1 MRKMRRND
9 SEEESLR
16 IIKRRI
22 LAILD
27 NNSTISTVDLVRR
40 LVNEGTD
47 EEKIIE
53 AIKALEEE
61 DKIELEYNFF
71 NVSFLQYLK
80 DTDLNFWFYFT
91 ITVVMGAL
99 MMIFV
104 VPSVWPFVIIRWI
117 FGSLFILFLPGYA
130 LVNVFFPRRRDLDDV
145 ERLALSVGLSLAI
158 TPLTGLLLNYTV
170 FGIRLNPVVATLS
183 IFILGMT
190 FLAVYRKFKIGK
202 ALYGEV

>member
-1 MRKMRRND
+1 MRRND

-91 ITVVMGAL
+91 ITVVMGTL

-104 VPSVWPFVIIRWI
+104 VPSVWPFIIIRWI